1 MIKELKKFVS
11 VTLASAVLL
20 CTNAFAAYTDV
31 PEDSDVYSAVET
43 LSTLGIINGYEDNT
57 FKPEGNITRAEMCA
71 VLCRARGLKDSGFRH
86 DYYTDV
92 PGNLPF

>member
-1 MIKELKKFVS
+1 M
-11 VTLASAVLL
+11 
-20 CTNAFAAYTDV
+20 
-31 PEDSDVYSAVET
+31 YSAVET

-92 PGNLPF
+92 PGNHRAYLYIGLCRENRIVDGMGLRVQKEQIFYKKRQKRS

>member
-31 PEDSDVYSAVET
+31 RWNSDV
-43 LSTLGIINGYEDNT
+43 
-57 FKPEGNITRAEMCA
+57 
-71 VLCRARGLKDSGFRH
+71 
-86 DYYTDV
+86 
-92 PGNLPF
+92 

>member
-31 PEDSDVYSAVET
+31 PEDSDV
-43 LSTLGIINGYEDNT
+43 
-57 FKPEGNITRAEMCA
+57 
-71 VLCRARGLKDSGFRH
+71 
-86 DYYTDV
+86 
-92 PGNLPF
+92 